1 MINKILIAFNGLH
14 YALEDENFEKVFL
27 VTSFLIIIS
36 FAISPFDF
44 RLYGSCLLLLYS
56 ELINTIF
63 EKTIDRIGYEYDILS
78 KKVKDMSA
86 FLSFISLLILII
98 SWSTVIFSKLII

>member
-1 MINKILIAFNGLH
+1 MINKIIIVYNGLI

-27 VTSFLIIIS
+27 ITLFLSIIS
-36 FAISPFDF
+36 FAISPFDI
-44 RLYGSCLLLLYS
+44 RLYGPCLLVLYS

-63 EKTIDRIGYEYDILS
+63 ETTIDRIGTDYNILS

-86 FLSFISLLILII
+86 FLSAISIIILIF
-98 SWSTVIFSKLII
+98 SWSTVLFSKLLI